1 MVWITLYPLM
11 KRHFPKQITYLK
23 YFLRREF
30 LIRQTRFS
38 KVRIQRHLCHATPRS
53 RQCDGLL
60 VVSIHPI
67 LKYYV
72 MGIKINNRIWW
83 GSNGHVYG
91 SLSLCVCKFHFEKKK
106 GSNLGIPYFQK
117 KNKFPL
123 SLYIIYIIFIS
134 IYISIKPSSF
144 QVGNGKTRTTLNRNQ
159 QPVTGNVTC
168 CWSIGLGGL
177 R

>member
-1 MVWITLYPLM
+1 MLYSWVCLWKFTPQKIMVWITLYPLM

-91 SLSLCVCKFHFEKKK
+91 SLSLCLSVCKFHFEKKK
-106 GSNLGIPYFQK
+106 DQTWGYPMFRKKKQIPSLSIYNIYNMYF
-117 KNKFPL
+117 
-123 SLYIIYIIFIS
+123 YIYINKTLII
-134 IYISIKPSSF
+134 PSRERKNENNF
-144 QVGNGKTRTTLNRNQ
+144 K
-159 QPVTGNVTC
+159 
-168 CWSIGLGGL
+168 
-177 R
+177 

>member
-1 MVWITLYPLM
+1 MLYSWVCLWKFTPQKIMVWITLYPLM

-91 SLSLCVCKFHFEKKK
+91 SLSLSVSLCVNFISRKKK
-106 GSNLGIPYFQK
+106 DQTWGYPIFRKKQIPSLSIYNIYNMYF
-117 KNKFPL
+117 
-123 SLYIIYIIFIS
+123 YIYINKTLII
-134 IYISIKPSSF
+134 PSRERKNENNF
-144 QVGNGKTRTTLNRNQ
+144 K
-159 QPVTGNVTC
+159 
-168 CWSIGLGGL
+168 
-177 R
+177 

>member
-1 MVWITLYPLM
+1 M
-11 KRHFPKQITYLK
+11 KRHFPKQVTYLNSV
-23 YFLRREF
+23 LRREF
-30 LIRQTRFS
+30 LIRQTHFS

-72 MGIKINNRIWW
+72 VEIKSTIGYDGDLMGM
-83 GSNGHVYG
+83 YMAL
-91 SLSLCVCKFHFEKKK
+91 SLSLCVSVCKCHFEKKRIK
-106 GSNLGIPYFQK
+106 LGDILFSGK
-117 KNKFPL
+117 KKKTL
-123 SLYIIYIIFIS
+123 SIY

-144 QVGNGKTRTTLNRNQ
+144 QVGNGKTRRILNRNQ

-168 CWSIGLGGL
+168 FWSIGLGGL
-177 R
+177 A